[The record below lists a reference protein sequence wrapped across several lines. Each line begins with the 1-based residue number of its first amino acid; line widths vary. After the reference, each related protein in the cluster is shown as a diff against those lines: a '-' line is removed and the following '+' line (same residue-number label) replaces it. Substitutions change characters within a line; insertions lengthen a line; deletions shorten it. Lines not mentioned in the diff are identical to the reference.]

1 MNPVLLA
8 FCCDCPYGFIQGR
21 SWVPPKKRGT
31 TLKCLCLEVLPA
43 IRVPGEVLWHFHPF
57 QAKIDESLGN
67 DFDSFTKSLEDS
79 RKVFTFAG
87 RTVKRNDNNEAKS

>member
-1 MNPVLLA
+1 M
-8 FCCDCPYGFIQGR
+8 GT

-31 TLKCLCLEVLPA
+31 TLECLCLKAFPA
-43 IRVPGEVLWHFHPF
+43 IRVPGEVSWHFRPF

-79 RKVFTFAG
+79 GKVITFAG

>member
-1 MNPVLLA
+1 
-8 FCCDCPYGFIQGR
+8 
-21 SWVPPKKRGT
+21 
-31 TLKCLCLEVLPA
+31 
-43 IRVPGEVLWHFHPF
+43 LWHFRPF

-79 RKVFTFAG
+79 GKVITFAG